1 MRLERIKFPIP
12 QYLAQYLFI
21 KEGRKE
27 KEEKLEQEPKWK
39 EKKKR
44 KLIKGSKGNFLQ
56 RECDFVKREV
66 GFP

>member
-27 KEEKLEQEPKWK
+27 KEEKLEQELKWK
-39 EKKKR
+39 ERKR
-44 KLIKGSKGNFLQ
+44 KEN
-56 RECDFVKREV
+56 
-66 GFP
+66 